1 MPEGNTAPKP
11 EGNPEGKRFQPP
23 TGGRDLLPLDV
34 VQKRWIEDRL
44 EHIFHGWGYHRI
56 ITSTVET
63 MDTLMAG
70 GAIDRV
76 EVIELQL
83 GQAGA
88 QRLGLRP
95 ELTASIARA
104 AVTRLASVTYPQ
116 RLYYNANVFRRTAT
130 GSQGGQQEYHQAG
143 IELLGA
149 SGLMADAEAI
159 LLISDCLSALDLASA
174 TASATASAAAS
185 ATASAAASTTLVL
198 GEAALTYSLLSAFSA
213 EIREE
218 VRRNIAA
225 LDQVAIEE
233 MSLPAE
239 QKDLAL
245 RLMNLR
251 GAPETVLAKLSEFA
265 LNDEQRAI
273 ASQLK
278 SLVALLEQERDRGIP
293 IPSIVLDLSLIRP
306 FDYYTGIVFEVVSNR
321 SRQTLGQGGRYD
333 DLLSVYDTRAQGEAK
348 GFPGVGFVLNI
359 EQLQQELLPSG
370 RLPSELPP
378 TDWLIVPKD
387 DSAAAAALAY
397 AQKARQSAM
406 QTTGVQRSVRVEMS
420 LDLHQ
425 SADEVRAIA
434 RKRNINRIAWISAEG
449 LPNIEI
455 VN

>member
-1 MPEGNTAPKP
+1 MPEGKIY
-11 EGNPEGKRFQPP
+11 QPP

-44 EHIFHGWGYHRI
+44 EHVFQRWGYHRI

-116 RLYYNANVFRRTAT
+116 RLYYNANVFRRTPT

-149 SGLMADAEAI
+149 NGLMADAEAV
-159 LLISDCLSALDLASA
+159 LLASDCLSALDLADA
-174 TASATASAAAS
+174 KI
-185 ATASAAASTTLVL
+185 VL
-198 GEAALTYSLLSAFSA
+198 GEAALTYSLLSAFPE
-213 EIREE
+213 EIRER
-218 VRRNIAA
+218 VRHGIAA

-233 MSLPAE
+233 MPLDEPQRA
-239 QKDLAL
+239 LAL
-245 RLMNLR
+245 KLMNLR
-251 GAPETVLAKLSEFA
+251 GEPERVLAKLAELTLSE
-265 LNDEQRAI
+265 QQQAI
-273 ASQLK
+273 VNRLK
-278 SLVALLEQERDRGIP
+278 SLLELLSLERDRTASALKNGNIP
-293 IPSIVLDLSLIRP
+293 VPAIVLDLSLIRP
-306 FDYYTGIVFEVVSNR
+306 FDYYTGIVFEVVSNGR
-321 SRQTLGQGGRYD
+321 RQILGQGGRYD
-333 DLLSVYDTRAQGEAK
+333 DLLSVYDARNSGDSK

-359 EQLQQELLPSG
+359 EHLQQELAASGQLPTDT
-370 RLPSELPP
+370 PP

-387 DSAAAAALAY
+387 ESAAAAAIAY
-397 AQKARQSAM
+397 AQKARQSEGIAEQGM
-406 QTTGVQRSVRVEMS
+406 SAQGTSDRDIIRVEMS
-420 LDLHQ
+420 LDLDQ

-434 RKRNINRIAWISAEG
+434 RKRNIQRIAWISDQG
-449 LPNIEI
+449 LPDIEI
-455 VN
+455 VH